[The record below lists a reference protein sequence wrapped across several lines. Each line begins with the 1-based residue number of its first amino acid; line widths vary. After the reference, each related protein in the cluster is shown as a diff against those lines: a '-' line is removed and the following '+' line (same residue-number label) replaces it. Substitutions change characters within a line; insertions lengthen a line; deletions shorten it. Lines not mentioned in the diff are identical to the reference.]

1 MKRIKLFF
9 LITAI
14 FLFGCG
20 STKDSPSDITDT
32 ASPTVFLPL
41 APENT
46 TPEPQATAEYQDE
59 NTWEYIIANYPYV
72 TYDEIKTG
80 SYSKQY
86 VILSTT
92 IDSPE
97 FNSITNW
104 VSCDAWFEH
113 DQSYI
118 TDNITFYCDELPDYT
133 PQDLSSGDN
142 IDICF
147 YINSDNSFGN
157 KIKGFSE
164 NNSTFTLDA
173 IYESFKNNC
182 SDLNYNE
189 ILRNPDEFRGK
200 TFTIS
205 GSAFQIIKQE
215 DSQIEFLLYTGADDE
230 YIHINYSYKDADVH
244 ILENDEL
251 IIYGTYYKMY
261 DYVSLL
267 GSNHSI
273 PHIYA
278 EFIDNATADN

>member
-1 MKRIKLFF
+1 MKRIMLFL
-9 LITAI
+9 LITV

-20 STKDSPSDITDT
+20 NTTDSSPDTVT
-32 ASPTVFLPL
+32 ASPTASL
-41 APENT
+41 APTPEST
-46 TPEPQATAEYQDE
+46 TPEPQPTAEYQDE
-59 NTWEYIIANYPYV
+59 NAWEYIIANYPYA
-72 TYDEIKTG
+72 TYDEVKTG
-80 SYSKQY
+80 SYSEQY

-97 FNSITNW
+97 FSSIMNW
-104 VSCDAWFEH
+104 ISCDAWFEH

-118 TDNITFYCDELPDYT
+118 TDNITFYCDELPGYS

-147 YINSDNSFGN
+147 YINRDNSFGN
-157 KIKGFSE
+157 KIKGFSK
-164 NNSTFTLDA
+164 NNNTITLDS

-182 SDLNYNE
+182 SELDYNNL
-189 ILRNPDEFRGK
+189 LRSPDDFISK
-200 TFTIS
+200 TFSFS
-205 GSAFQIIKQE
+205 GSVFQIIKQE
-215 DSQIEFLLYTGADDE
+215 DIYVEFLLYTGADDE
-230 YIHINYSYKDADVH
+230 YIHINYSYKDADVR

-251 IIYGTYYKMY
+251 TIYGTYYKMY

-278 EFIDNATADN
+278 EFIDNATADK